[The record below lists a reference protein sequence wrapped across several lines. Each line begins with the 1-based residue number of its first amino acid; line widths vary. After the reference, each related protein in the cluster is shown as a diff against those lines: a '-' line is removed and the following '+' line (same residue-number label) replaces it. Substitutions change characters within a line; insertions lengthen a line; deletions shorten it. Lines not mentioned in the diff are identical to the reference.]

1 MDKTS
6 NRTKN
11 FLKKCLKSTN
21 IVKIKYMLVLFI
33 RVQII
38 YFVVL
43 LFLRIMGKR
52 QIGEMQPYEVV
63 ITLIIADLAT
73 VPMSDANIPLLNG
86 ILPLA
91 ILVLLHYSITVL
103 TRKSIIL
110 RKIISGKPIIVISP
124 DGIDYKAL
132 KKLNMNLND
141 LQESLRQCN
150 YFNFEQVQYA
160 IIETNGKMSV
170 IPTAQ
175 DAPATA
181 QDVNANN
188 EEPELPV
195 LIISDGKMM
204 KENMK
209 VMNISEEKLNYILEN
224 LDIKKTKDIIV
235 MNLDNSGKMYYQLK
249 NQPYKVIQDI
259 SILNS
264 KTKSNRQSKK

>member
-1 MDKTS
+1 
-6 NRTKN
+6 
-11 FLKKCLKSTN
+11 
-21 IVKIKYMLVLFI
+21 MLVLFI

-52 QIGEMQPYEVV
+52 QIGEMQPYELV

-73 VPMSDANIPLLNG
+73 VPMSDSNIPLLNG

-91 ILVLLHYSITVL
+91 ILVILHYSITLL

-110 RKIISGKPIIVISP
+110 RKLISGQPVIVMSP
-124 DGIDYKAL
+124 SGINYKAL

-150 YFNFEQVQYA
+150 YFNFEQIQYA

-181 QDVNANN
+181 KDVKANN
-188 EEPELPV
+188 PTPQLPA
-195 LIISDGKMM
+195 LIISDGKKM
-204 KENMK
+204 KDNM
-209 VMNISEEKLNYILEN
+209 EKLNIDEDVLNNLLEK
-224 LDIKKTKDIIV
+224 LKIKNIKQVIV
-235 MNLDNSGKMYYQLK
+235 MSLDNSGKLYYQLK
-249 NQPYKVIQDI
+249 DESYKVINDI
-259 SILNS
+259 NS
-264 KTKSNRQSKK
+264 LLKEKNQ

>member
-1 MDKTS
+1 
-6 NRTKN
+6 
-11 FLKKCLKSTN
+11 
-21 IVKIKYMLVLFI
+21 MLVLFI

-52 QIGEMQPYEVV
+52 QIGQMQPYELV

-86 ILPLA
+86 VLPLA
-91 ILVLLHYSITVL
+91 ILVLLHYGITML
-103 TRKSIIL
+103 ARKSIFF
-110 RKIISGKPIIVISP
+110 RKIISGKPVIIISP
-124 DGIDYKAL
+124 DGINYQAL

-181 QDVNANN
+181 KDVKANN
-188 EEPELPV
+188 EEPQLPV
-195 LIISDGKMM
+195 LIVSDGKMM
-204 KENMK
+204 KDNMQQ
-209 VMNISEEKLNYILEN
+209 MEITEQQLTTILQKLN
-224 LDIKKTKDIIV
+224 IKKMKDIIV
-235 MNLDNSGKMYYQLK
+235 INLDSSGKMYYQLK
-249 NQPYKVIQDI
+249 NQSYKIIQDI
-259 SILNS
+259 NS
-264 KTKSNRQSKK
+264 LLSQSKSSSKSKTSNKTKSKNQELNI

>member
-1 MDKTS
+1 
-6 NRTKN
+6 
-11 FLKKCLKSTN
+11 
-21 IVKIKYMLVLFI
+21 MLVLFI

-52 QIGEMQPYEVV
+52 QIGEMQPYELV

-91 ILVLLHYSITVL
+91 ILVILHFSITML
-103 TRKSIIL
+103 TRKSVFL
-110 RKIISGKPIIVISP
+110 RKLISGQPVIVISP
-124 DGIDYKAL
+124 DGINYDAL
-132 KKLNMNLND
+132 KKLNMNLHD

-170 IPTAQ
+170 IPTSQ

-181 QDVNANN
+181 QDVKANN
-188 EEPELPV
+188 PQPELPT
-195 LIISDGKMM
+195 LIVSDGKMM
-204 KENMK
+204 KENMQLLN
-209 VMNISEEKLNYILEN
+209 MSEEKLNTL
-224 LDIKKTKDIIV
+224 LQQLQIKKLKDIIV
-235 MNLDNSGKMYYQLK
+235 MNLNNSGKMYYQLK
-249 NQPYKVIQDI
+249 NKSYKVVENINNLNIQ
-259 SILNS
+259 SNKKSSS
-264 KTKSNRQSKK
+264 KQI